1 MKKLVAFLLSFLIIV
16 LPVAAMANTTDTS
29 IISLY
34 ELKLLT
40 SDFVLTNINNTE
52 QCTWNTDMVAKETP
66 LYDFDGRI
74 VAYYVALFNADNS
87 PNGYIVV
94 NASVQNPIVLEYA
107 FDTSHKEI
115 NNTGK
120 VYYATSGAFFSESSV
135 QKRLISS
142 RDNSSIVIDDGT
154 SEKMRDLWSDMNC
167 ENIPAKSHLQS
178 LKNSIVNSEKHIAT
192 RTGADWGMI
201 TTLPYSSWED
211 QDSLLNYASGAPY
224 FIMDEFS
231 GTNHC
236 GSIAALNV
244 LKYYQTR
251 LGSTLI
257 KPNPNTAFNYLYQNT
272 GNGSLT
278 TPSNMQSALNSYIA
292 DRKSSGYLSS
302 NIGISILPYYVN
314 HFSRIKSCI
323 NGGKMPLLYIWKDNA
338 FMQAHW
344 INILAYYLHSNGTCY
359 IRILNQWDSDVN
371 HYYLLK
377 TSTGTNSNVGYI
389 VSVQITD

>member
-1 MKKLVAFLLSFLIIV
+1 MKKLIALLLSFLIIV

-52 QCTWNTDMVAKETP
+52 QCTWNTDMAAKETP
-66 LYDFDGRI
+66 LYDFDSKI

-107 FDTSHKEI
+107 FDTGHKEI

-167 ENIPAKSHLQS
+167 ENIPAKAHLQS
-178 LKNSIVNSEKHIAT
+178 LKNSIVNSEKNITT
-192 RTGADWGMI
+192 REGADWGMI

-224 FIMDEFS
+224 YRTYDFS
-231 GTNHC
+231 GSNHC
-236 GSIAALNV
+236 GAVAALNV

-257 KPNPNTAFNYLYQNT
+257 KPNVNTAFNYLYQNT

-377 TSTGTNSNVGYI
+377 TSTGTNSNLGYI

>member
-1 MKKLVAFLLSFLIIV
+1 MIAFLLSFLIIV
-16 LPVAAMANTTDTS
+16 LPMVAMANTAETS

-40 SDFVLTNINNTE
+40 SDFVLTNINSTE
-52 QCTWNTDMVAKETP
+52 QCTWNTAMVAREIP
-66 LYDFDGRI
+66 LYDFDGKI
-74 VAYYVALFNADNS
+74 VAYYVALFNADNL

-107 FDTSHKEI
+107 FNTSHKEI
-115 NNTGK
+115 NNTDK
-120 VYYATSGAFFSESSV
+120 VYYATSGVFFSGNPA
-135 QKRLISS
+135 QKRVILS
-142 RDNSSIVIDDGT
+142 RDNSSIVIDNDT
-154 SEKMRDLWSDMNC
+154 SEKMRNIWSDVNC
-167 ENIPAKSHLQS
+167 ENISAKAHLQS
-178 LKNSIVNSEKHIAT
+178 LKNSVVNSENNIIT
-192 RTGADWGMI
+192 RGEADWGII
-201 TTLPYSSWED
+201 TTLPYSSWEE

-224 FIMDEFS
+224 YKTSSFS

-236 GSIAALNV
+236 GAVAALNV

-257 KPNPNTAFNYLYQNT
+257 KPDVNTTFNYLYQNT

-278 TPSNMQSALNSYIA
+278 TPSNMQSALNGYIA
-292 DRKSSGYLSS
+292 DRKSNGYLSS
-302 NIGISILPYYVN
+302 NISISVSQYYVN

-338 FMQAHW
+338 FAQAHW

-359 IRILNQWDSDVN
+359 IRILNQWNSDVN

-377 TSTGTNSNVGYI
+377 TSTGTNDNVGTI
-389 VSVQITD
+389 VSVQITG